1 MKVSEY
7 PGCCTAVVLSGFGNS
22 QTGERG
28 LEVPADG
35 HSPEEF
41 ERLVKQKLDYYLGTM
56 GKAVVTCTLTDEQD
70 KEAKV
75 LKKLGFKHSRWI
87 SKRAHRETRLR
98 LYWKEADNA

>member
-22 QTGERG
+22 QTGMRG
-28 LEVPADG
+28 HDVPAGG

-41 ERLVKQKLDYYLGTM
+41 ERLVKYKLDYCLRDM
-56 GKAVVTCTLTDEQD
+56 GKAIVTCTLTDEQD

-87 SKRAHRETRLR
+87 SKRAHKETRLR